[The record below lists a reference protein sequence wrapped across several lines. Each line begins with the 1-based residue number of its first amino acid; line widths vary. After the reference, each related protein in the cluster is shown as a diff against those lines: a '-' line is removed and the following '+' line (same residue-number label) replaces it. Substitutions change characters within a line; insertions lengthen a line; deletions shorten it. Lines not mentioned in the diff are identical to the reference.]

1 MTAQNYSIDKSTGWI
16 TMPDGA
22 RFNPYSGEGCENL
35 TLEQLAAYQQERPAG
50 MDQALADRAQDRT
63 GGLELNEHQR
73 LAKEYALLASEV
85 EPMQA
90 RMDEIKKIFRND
102 LDFGTHDI
110 SGLKVTVAHNAR
122 FDAKKAAEI
131 YPADK
136 YPAFYKT
143 APDSAAIKRA
153 VAPAVYEA
161 LSNEGE
167 PRVTIK

>member
-1 MTAQNYSIDKSTGWI
+1 MTSN
-16 TMPDGA
+16 
-22 RFNPYSGEGCENL
+22 ENM
-35 TLEQLAAYQQERPAG
+35 T
-50 MDQALADRAQDRT
+50 DRTQDRT
-63 GGLELNEHQR
+63 GGLELDEHQR
-73 LAKEYALLASEV
+73 LAREYALLASEV

-102 LDFGTHDI
+102 LDFGAHDI
-110 SGLKVTVAHNAR
+110 AGLKITVAHNAR

-131 YPADK
+131 YPVDK